1 MTTEARFATTG
12 AKSLAKL
19 WAKLAAVSFVML
31 SGIANAAEIK
41 VVGSPGTRE
50 PYTLLVPGFEK
61 ATGHKVTTTWGGVS
75 ALAKRV
81 ADGEVADVVML
92 PAAQIDDLIKQGKL
106 VADSRVSVATSGVGV
121 AIRAGAP
128 KIDASSS
135 EGIRK
140 ALIAAKTIAFSAG
153 PSGLHIE
160 RLIAKWGLTDQ
171 LKAKIVPPTPNVPI
185 GEVVARGDA
194 EIGFQQESEL
204 LPVKGIDYLGPLPA
218 DINEGNGIFRRRA
231 QGRRA
236 DRRRPRTPEVPHR
249 TGSSAHYPQDRH
261 ATGLNR
267 SQRRTSVAEAARFAT
282 PCETPSPASWS
293 DESEWRPLR

>member
-1 MTTEARFATTG
+1 MKGSNAMTTG
-12 AKSLAKL
+12 ARVAATRVKF
-19 WAKLAAVSFVML
+19 WAKLTAVSFVML
-31 SGIANAAEIK
+31 SGIADAAEIK

-61 ATGHKVTTTWGGVS
+61 ATGHKVTTTWGGVA

-106 VADSRVSVATSGVGV
+106 IADSRVNVATSGVGV

-140 ALIAAKTIAFSAG
+140 ALIAAKTIAYSAG
-153 PSGLHIE
+153 PSGLHVE

-171 LKAKIVPPTPNVPI
+171 LKAKIVPPIPNVPI

-204 LPVKGIDYLGPLPA
+204 LPVKGIDYLGALPA
-218 DINEGNGIFRRRA
+218 DINEVTVFSAAVHKAAGPTDAARA
-231 QGRRA
+231 LLKFLTA
-236 DRRRPRTPEVPHR
+236 P
-249 TGSSAHYPQDRH
+249 
-261 ATGLNR
+261 
-267 SQRRTSVAEAARFAT
+267 EAAPIIRKT
-282 PCETPSPASWS
+282 GMQPG
-293 DESEWRPLR
+293 